1 MKNLTQIA
9 KDRRKELRLSQ
20 KDLAIQMG
28 IRQASISDMEQG
40 KYDSRLLALDII
52 EHLGG
57 SLKIEWQSTC
67 NACKVP
73 INYVGICDMCHQ
85 G

>member
-20 KDLAIQMG
+20 RELAQQMG

-57 SLKIEWQSTC
+57 CLKIEWQHF
-67 NACKVP
+67 A
-73 INYVGICDMCHQ
+73 
-85 G
+85 

>member
-9 KDRRKELRLSQ
+9 KGRRKELRLSQ
-20 KDLAIQMG
+20 KDLATQMG

-52 EHLGG
+52 QHLGG
-57 SLKIEWQSTC
+57 AISIQWQDF
-67 NACKVP
+67 A
-73 INYVGICDMCHQ
+73 
-85 G
+85 

>member
-1 MKNLTQIA
+1 LF
-9 KDRRKELRLSQ
+9 DWRKELRLSQ
-20 KDLAIQMG
+20 KELATQMG

-57 SLKIEWQSTC
+57 TIDITFKQ
-67 NACKVP
+67 
-73 INYVGICDMCHQ
+73 
-85 G
+85 

>member
-1 MKNLTQIA
+1 MKNLPQIA

-52 EHLGG
+52 M
-57 SLKIEWQSTC
+57 LKFI
-67 NACKVP
+67 
-73 INYVGICDMCHQ
+73 
-85 G
+85 

>member
-9 KDRRKELRLSQ
+9 KGRRKELRLSQ
-20 KDLAIQMG
+20 KELAKQMG

-52 EHLGG
+52 QHLGG
-57 SLKIEWQSTC
+57 AISIQWQDF
-67 NACKVP
+67 A
-73 INYVGICDMCHQ
+73 
-85 G
+85 